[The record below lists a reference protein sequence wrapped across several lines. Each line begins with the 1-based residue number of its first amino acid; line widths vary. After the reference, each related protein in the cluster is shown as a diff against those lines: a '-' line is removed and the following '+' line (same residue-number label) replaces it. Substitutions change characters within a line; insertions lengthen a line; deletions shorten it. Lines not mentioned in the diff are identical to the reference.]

1 MRLFE
6 AAGVGPV
13 LITEGKLK
21 LDERFE
27 PNHTYYHRMH
37 ELVDRMN
44 RHLECGNQPARG
56 VRHDCHHVEVMKL
69 T

>member
-6 AAGVGPV
+6 AA
-13 LITEGKLK
+13 
-21 LDERFE
+21 
-27 PNHTYYHRMH
+27 YHRMH

-44 RHLECGNQPARG
+44 RHLECGNQPAREVG
-56 VRHDCHHVEVMKL
+56 HDCHPVEVMKL